1 MSEGKME
8 KRDQNIDI
16 ELITRHISGEASTS
30 EEKELKR
37 WLAKDPENSKLLDQ
51 YTLVWKKLGRVE
63 SVAGID
69 LDAEWNVLESRM
81 AESEKVVSLQPGR
94 KRSASFYIARIA
106 VAAMLAVVL
115 TFTGIYTVNRF
126 GYKTLATMNQPKE
139 LVLPDG
145 SNVTLNHFS
154 SLKYPRKFSGE
165 IRSIE
170 LDGEGF
176 FEVESD
182 PDHPFVINTR
192 DVDIKVLGTSFNVNA
207 YSENAAVEVTV
218 ETGEVAVTRHGEVP
232 RTIILKPGNRGV
244 YKKTE
249 ETLEI
254 TQDIDKNY
262 LAWKT
267 KSFVFEDQTLLDIS
281 QQLNRVYQAEIII
294 NSDSL
299 KDARITTTFEDQ
311 SLDAILNVLSA
322 TLDLDVR
329 KSNGQIIL
337 SETN

>member
-1 MSEGKME
+1 ME
-8 KRDQNIDI
+8 KKDKNIDI
-16 ELITRHISGEASTS
+16 ELIIRHLSGESRTS
-30 EEKELKR
+30 DEKELRR
-37 WLAKDPENSKLLDQ
+37 WLTKDPENIKLLDQ
-51 YTLVWKKLGRVE
+51 YRSVWEKLGRVE

-81 AESEKVVSLQPGR
+81 EESGKVITLQPGR
-94 KRSASFYIARIA
+94 KRSSGFYIGRIA
-106 VAAMLAVVL
+106 IAAMLAVIL
-115 TFTGIYTVNRF
+115 TFSGVYVVNRY
-126 GYKTLATMNQPKE
+126 GYKTLASMDQPE
-139 LVLPDG
+139 DLVLPDG
-145 SNVTLNHFS
+145 STVTLNHLS
-154 SLKYPRKFSGE
+154 SLKYPRRFSGE
-165 IRSIE
+165 IRNIE

-207 YSENAAVEVTV
+207 YSENAAVEVIV
-218 ETGEVAVTRHGEVP
+218 KTGEVAVTRHGEVP
-232 RTIILKPGNRGV
+232 KTIILKPGNKGV

-254 TQDIDKNY
+254 TQEIDKNY

-267 KSFVFEDQTLLDIS
+267 RSFVFEDQTLFDVS
-281 QQLNRVYQAEIII
+281 QQLNKVYRAEIII
-294 NSDSL
+294 ASDSL
-299 KDARITTTFEDQ
+299 KDARITTTFSDQ

>member
-1 MSEGKME
+1 ME
-8 KRDQNIDI
+8 KKDENIDI
-16 ELITRHISGEASTS
+16 GLITRYLSGESSVS

-37 WLAKDPENSKLLDQ
+37 WLAEDPDHTKHLDQ
-51 YTLVWKKLGRVE
+51 YRSIWEKLGRIE
-63 SVAGID
+63 SVARID
-69 LDAEWNVLESRM
+69 LDAEWHVLESRM
-81 AESEKVVSLQPGR
+81 EESDKVITLQPVR
-94 KRSASFYIARIA
+94 KRSASFYVGRIA
-106 VAAMLAVVL
+106 VAAMLAVIL

-126 GYKTLATMNQPKE
+126 GYKTLATMDQPEE
-139 LVLPDG
+139 LLLPDG
-145 SNVTLNHFS
+145 STATLNYFS
-154 SLKYPRKFSGE
+154 SLKYPRRFSGE
-165 IRSIE
+165 MRKIE
-170 LDGEGF
+170 LEGEGF

-182 PDHPFVINTR
+182 PEHPFVINTR

-218 ETGEVAVTRHGEVP
+218 KTGEVAVTRHGEVP
-232 RTIILKPGNRGV
+232 RTIILKPGNKGV
-244 YKKTE
+244 YKKSD

-254 TQDIDKNY
+254 TQEIDKNY

-267 KSFVFEDQTLLDIS
+267 KNFVFEDQTLLDVS
-281 QQLNRVYQAEIII
+281 KQLSKVYQAEIII
-294 NSDSL
+294 AYDSL
-299 KDARITTTFEDQ
+299 KNARITTAFNDQ

>member
-1 MSEGKME
+1 ME
-8 KRDQNIDI
+8 KRDKHIDI
-16 ELITRHISGEASTS
+16 ELIARHLSNESSAS
-30 EEKELKR
+30 EEKELER
-37 WLAKDPENSKLLDQ
+37 WLAVDPDHTKLLDQ
-51 YTLVWKKLGRVE
+51 YRSVWEKLGRIE

-81 AESEKVVSLQPGR
+81 AETGKELSIQPGR
-94 KRSASFYIARIA
+94 KRSSSFYIGRIA
-106 VAAMLAVVL
+106 VAAILAVVL
-115 TFTGIYTVNRF
+115 TFSGIYLVNRY
-126 GYKTLATMNQPKE
+126 GYKTLATMDQPEE

-145 SNVTLNHFS
+145 STVTMNYFS
-154 SLKYPRKFSGE
+154 SLKYPRRFSGE
-165 IRSIE
+165 IRSIKLE
-170 LDGEGF
+170 GEGF

-218 ETGEVAVTRHGEVP
+218 KTGQVAVTRHGEVP

-254 TQDIDKNY
+254 TRDIDKNY

-267 KSFVFEDQTLLDIS
+267 KSFVFEDQTLLDVS
-281 QQLNRVYQAEIII
+281 NQLNKVYKAEIII
-294 NSDSL
+294 DSDSL
-299 KDARITTTFEDQ
+299 KDARITTSFDDQ

-322 TLDLDVR
+322 TLDLNVR

>member
-1 MSEGKME
+1 MSGGKME
-8 KRDQNIDI
+8 KKDNKIDI
-16 ELITRHISGEASTS
+16 ELITRHLSGEVSAS
-30 EEKELKR
+30 ENKELKR
-37 WLAKDPENSKLLDQ
+37 WLAENPENSKLLDQ

-81 AESEKVVSLQPGR
+81 AEAEKVVSLQPGR
-94 KRSASFYIARIA
+94 IRSAGFYITRIA
-106 VAAMLAVVL
+106 AAAMLAVVL

-126 GYKTLATMNQPKE
+126 GYKTLATMNQPEE

-145 SNVTLNHFS
+145 STVTLNHFS

-165 IRSIE
+165 TRSVE
-170 LDGEGF
+170 LEGEGF
-176 FEVESD
+176 FEVESN
-182 PDHPFVINTR
+182 PDNPFVINTR
-192 DVDIKVLGTSFNVNA
+192 DV
-207 YSENAAVEVTV
+207 EVK
-218 ETGEVAVTRHGEVP
+218 TGEVSVTRHGEVP
-232 RTIILKPGNRGV
+232 RTIILKPGSKGI

-254 TQDIDKNY
+254 TKEINRNY

-267 KSFVFEDQTLLDIS
+267 KSFVFEDQTLLDVS
-281 QQLNRVYQAEIII
+281 RQLYKVYRAEIII
-294 NSDSL
+294 DSDSL
-299 KDARITTTFEDQ
+299 KDARITTTFNDQ

>member
-1 MSEGKME
+1 ME
-8 KRDQNIDI
+8 KRGQNIDI
-16 ELITRHISGEASTS
+16 ELITRHLSGESSAS

-37 WLAKDPENSKLLDQ
+37 WLAVDPENSRLLYQ
-51 YTLVWKKLGRVE
+51 YRTVWEKLGRIE

-69 LDAEWNVLESRM
+69 LDAEWNVLESRIS
-81 AESEKVVSLQPGR
+81 ESGKVLPLQPGR
-94 KRSASFYIARIA
+94 KKSASFYIGRIA
-106 VAAMLAVVL
+106 VAAMLAVIL
-115 TFTGIYTVNRF
+115 TLSGIYAVNRY
-126 GYKTLATMNQPKE
+126 GYKTLATMDQPEE

-145 SNVTLNHFS
+145 STVTMNHFS
-154 SLKYPRKFSGE
+154 SLKYPRKFSGD
-165 IRSIE
+165 IRRIE
-170 LDGEGF
+170 MEGEGF

-182 PDHPFVINTR
+182 QDHPFVINTR

-218 ETGEVAVTRHGEVP
+218 KTGQVAVTKHGEVP
-232 RTIILKPGNRGV
+232 STIILKPGNRGV

-254 TQDIDKNY
+254 TQEIDKNY
-262 LAWKT
+262 LSWKT
-267 KSFVFEDQTLLDIS
+267 KSFVFEDQTLLDVS
-281 QQLNRVYQAEIII
+281 NQLNKVYQAEIFID
-294 NSDSL
+294 SDSL
-299 KDARITTTFEDQ
+299 KDARITTSFEDQ

>member
-1 MSEGKME
+1 VEEKME
-8 KRDQNIDI
+8 KKNENIDI
-16 ELITRHISGEASTS
+16 ELITRHLSGESSVS
-30 EEKELKR
+30 EEKEFKR
-37 WLAKDPENSKLLDQ
+37 WLAENPKNIKLLDQ
-51 YTLVWKKLGRVE
+51 YTTVWEKLGRVE

-81 AESEKVVSLQPGR
+81 AESEKVVSLHAGR
-94 KRSASFYIARIA
+94 KRSASFYITRIA

-126 GYKTLATMNQPKE
+126 GYRTMATMNQPEE

-145 SNVTLNHFS
+145 SEVTLNHFS

-165 IRSIE
+165 IRSVKLE
-170 LDGEGF
+170 GEGF

-182 PDHPFVINTR
+182 PDNPFVINTR
-192 DVDIKVLGTSFNVNA
+192 DVDIRVLGTSFNVNA
-207 YSENAAVEVTV
+207 YSENAAVEVIV
-218 ETGEVAVTRHGEVP
+218 KTGEVAVTRHGEVP
-232 RTIILKPGNRGV
+232 RTIILKPGNKGV

-254 TQDIDKNY
+254 TQEIDRNY

-267 KSFVFEDQTLLDIS
+267 KSFVFEDQTLLDVS
-281 QQLNRVYQAEIII
+281 QQLNKVYQAEIII
-294 NSDSL
+294 DSDSL
-299 KDARITTTFEDQ
+299 KDARITTTFNDQ

>member
-1 MSEGKME
+1 MSGGKME

-16 ELITRHISGEASTS
+16 ELITRHISGETSTS

-37 WLAKDPENSKLLDQ
+37 WLAENPENKRLLDQ
-51 YTLVWKKLGRVE
+51 FGAVWKKLGRIE

-94 KRSASFYIARIA
+94 KRSASFYIGRIS

-115 TFTGIYTVNRF
+115 TVTGIYTVNRF
-126 GYKTLATMNQPKE
+126 GYKTLATMNQSKE

-145 SNVTLNHFS
+145 SAVTLNHFS
-154 SLKYPRKFSGE
+154 SLKYPRKFTGE
-165 IRSIE
+165 IRSIQ

-182 PDHPFVINTR
+182 PDNPFVINTR

-207 YSENAAVEVTV
+207 YSENAAVEVIV
-218 ETGEVAVTRHGEVP
+218 KTGEVAVTRHGEVP
-232 RTIILKPGNRGV
+232 RTIILKPGNKGV

-254 TQDIDKNY
+254 TQEIDKNY

-267 KSFVFEDQTLLDIS
+267 KSFVFEDQTLLDVS
-281 QQLNRVYQAEIII
+281 KQLSKVYQAEIII
-294 NSDSL
+294 DSDSL
-299 KDARITTTFEDQ
+299 KDARITTTFNDQ

-322 TLDLDVR
+322 TLDLDIR

>member
-1 MSEGKME
+1 ME

-16 ELITRHISGEASTS
+16 GLISRHLSGESSAS
-30 EEKELKR
+30 EEQELKR
-37 WLAKDPENSKLLDQ
+37 WLAEDTDNTKLLDQ
-51 YTLVWKKLGRVE
+51 YRSVWEKLGRIE

-69 LDAEWNVLESRM
+69 LDAEWHIFESRIS
-81 AESEKVVSLQPGR
+81 ESGKVLTLQPGR
-94 KRSASFYIARIA
+94 KKSASFYIGRIA
-106 VAAMLAVVL
+106 VAAMLAVLL
-115 TFTGIYTVNRF
+115 TFSGIYLVNRY
-126 GYKTLATMNQPKE
+126 GYRTLATMDQPEE

-145 SNVTLNHFS
+145 STVTMNHFS
-154 SLKYPRKFSGE
+154 SLKYPRKFSGD
-165 IRSIE
+165 IRRIE
-170 LDGEGF
+170 MEGEGF
-176 FEVESD
+176 FEVESNL
-182 PDHPFVINTR
+182 DHPFVINTR

-218 ETGEVAVTRHGEVP
+218 KTGEVAVTRHGEVP

-254 TQDIDKNY
+254 SQDIDKNY

-267 KSFVFEDQTLLDIS
+267 KSFVFEDQTLLDVS
-281 QQLNRVYQAEIII
+281 RQLNKVYQAEIII
-294 NSDSL
+294 DSDSL

-337 SETN
+337 SDTN

>member
-1 MSEGKME
+1 ME
-8 KRDQNIDI
+8 KKDKHIDI
-16 ELITRHISGEASTS
+16 ELITRHLSGESSVS

-37 WLAKDPENSKLLDQ
+37 WLAEDPDHSKLLDQ
-51 YTLVWKKLGRVE
+51 YRSVWEKLGRIE

-69 LDAEWNVLESRM
+69 LDAEWHVLESRM
-81 AESEKVVSLQPGR
+81 EESDKVITLQPVR
-94 KRSASFYIARIA
+94 KRSASFYVGRIA
-106 VAAMLAVVL
+106 VAAMLAVIL

-126 GYKTLATMNQPKE
+126 GYKTLATMDQPEE

-145 SNVTLNHFS
+145 STVTLNYFS
-154 SLKYPRKFSGE
+154 SLKYPRRFSGDM
-165 IRSIE
+165 RKIE
-170 LDGEGF
+170 LEGEGF

-182 PDHPFVINTR
+182 PEHPFVINTR
-192 DVDIKVLGTSFNVNA
+192 DVDIRVLGTSFNVNA
-207 YSENAAVEVTV
+207 YNENAAVEVIV
-218 ETGEVAVTRHGEVP
+218 KTGEVAVTRHGEVP
-232 RTIILKPGNRGV
+232 RTIILKPGNKGV
-244 YKKTE
+244 YKKTD

-254 TQDIDKNY
+254 TREIDKNY

-267 KSFVFEDQTLLDIS
+267 KNFVFEDQTLLDVS
-281 QQLNRVYQAEIII
+281 KQLSKVYQAEIII
-294 NSDSL
+294 ASDSL
-299 KDARITTTFEDQ
+299 KNARITTAFNDQ

>member
-1 MSEGKME
+1 ME

-16 ELITRHISGEASTS
+16 ELITRHLSGESSAS
-30 EEKELKR
+30 EEEELKR
-37 WLAKDPENSKLLDQ
+37 WLAEDPENTRLLDQ
-51 YTLVWKKLGRVE
+51 YSSVWEKLGRIE

-69 LDAEWNVLESRM
+69 LDAEWDFLESRM
-81 AESEKVVSLQPGR
+81 AESEKGLIIEPGR

-106 VAAMLAVVL
+106 VAAMLAVIL
-115 TFTGIYTVNRF
+115 TFSGIYVVNRY
-126 GYKTLATMNQPKE
+126 GYKTLATMDQPEE

-145 SNVTLNHFS
+145 STVTMNHFS
-154 SLKYPRKFSGE
+154 RLKYPRRFSGE
-165 IRSIE
+165 IRRIE
-170 LDGEGF
+170 MEGEGF

-182 PDHPFVINTR
+182 PEHPFVINTR

-207 YSENAAVEVTV
+207 YGENAAVEVTV
-218 ETGEVAVTRHGEVP
+218 KTGEVAVTRHGDMP
-232 RTIILKPGNRGV
+232 RTIILKPGNRGI

-254 TQDIDKNY
+254 SQEIDKNY

-267 KSFVFEDQTLLDIS
+267 KSFVFEDQTLQEVS
-281 QQLNRVYQAEIII
+281 RQLNKVYQAEIII
-294 NSDSL
+294 DSDSL
-299 KDARITTTFEDQ
+299 KDARITTTFDDQ

>member
-1 MSEGKME
+1 ME
-8 KRDQNIDI
+8 KKNENIDI
-16 ELITRHISGEASTS
+16 ELITRHLSGESSVS
-30 EEKELKR
+30 EDKELKR
-37 WLAKDPENSKLLDQ
+37 WLAENPENIKLLDQ
-51 YTLVWKKLGRVE
+51 YTTIWEKLGRVE

-69 LDAEWNVLESRM
+69 LNAEWNVLESRM
-81 AESEKVVSLQPGR
+81 AESEKIVSLHAGR
-94 KRSASFYIARIA
+94 KRSVSFYIARIA

-126 GYKTLATMNQPKE
+126 GYRTMATMNQPEE

-145 SNVTLNHFS
+145 STVTLNHFS

-182 PDHPFVINTR
+182 PDNPFVINTR

-207 YSENAAVEVTV
+207 YSENAAVEVIV
-218 ETGEVAVTRHGEVP
+218 KTGEVAVTRHGEVP
-232 RTIILKPGNRGV
+232 RTIILKPGNKGV

-254 TQDIDKNY
+254 TQEIDRNY

-267 KSFVFEDQTLLDIS
+267 KSFVFEDQTLLDVS
-281 QQLNRVYQAEIII
+281 KQLSKVYHAEIII
-294 NSDSL
+294 DSDSL
-299 KDARITTTFEDQ
+299 KDARITTTFNDQ